1 MSIGLKGLI
10 NLQSQI
16 NRLEAQVNA
25 CCPGDEPGSS
35 LCKFTACEE
44 VCPTP
49 EAPDGPFPVDLTT
62 IYIDPIDYEWAGCE
76 EQIKVFFE
84 WFPEGVEEPFVWCC
98 CYNNSGTAT
107 EVEQTEYILSIEKG
121 VGCEDDA
128 CADCNV

>member
-35 LCKFTACEE
+35 LCKFTSCEPG
-44 VCPTP
+44 CPTP
-49 EAPDGPFPVDLTT
+49 DGFPEDLTT
-62 IYIDPIDYEWAGCE
+62 IYIDPIAFEWAGCE
-76 EQIKVFFE
+76 DQIKVNFE

-98 CYNNSGTAT
+98 CYTNSGTAT
-107 EVEQTEYILSIEKG
+107 EVEQTNYILSIDKDT
-121 VGCEDDA
+121 GCEDDP
-128 CADCNV
+128 CVDCNV